1 MENPPG
7 RLLLPGADMSF
18 AIGER
23 LKGYAASDLA
33 ELKRQA
39 VAPLNLTSAECDHPV
54 VLSADQEKM
63 LC

>member
-1 MENPPG
+1 
-7 RLLLPGADMSF
+7 MSF